1 MLDFIKNVEVNLMVK
16 SRIERLMESIPQ
28 AVKSEVR
35 LTIIVNSLDSGE
47 FSLLNP
53 IHQFP
58 RASTLVCYLLNIVI
72 KVGSLDIFD
81 SHLEFLPVIKTS

>member
-58 RASTLVCYLLNIVI
+58 RASTLVRYLLNIVI

>member
-35 LTIIVNSLDSGE
+35 LTIIVDSLDSGE
-47 FSLLNP
+47 FSPLNP

-58 RASTLVCYLLNIVI
+58 RASTLVRYLLNIVI